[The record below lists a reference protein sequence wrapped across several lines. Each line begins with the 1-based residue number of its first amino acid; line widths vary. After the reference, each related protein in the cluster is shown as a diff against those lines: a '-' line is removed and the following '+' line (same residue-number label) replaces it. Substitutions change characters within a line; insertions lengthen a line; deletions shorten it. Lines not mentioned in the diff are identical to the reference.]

1 MRFLLLLLLLSSCY
15 TEKKAERNIDK
26 AQYRFPEVVAK
37 KSAQYYPCESQILRI
52 DTCELVYYKETIDSI
67 DRIIEKLRI
76 DTFKDCKSIRLKLVK
91 SNQVISQLQGIIKN
105 RPPIV
110 RTILVQDTAKLKYLY
125 SEIEK
130 EKVKKEEYRDKYEFN
145 FKIILWFAIALIIS
159 ILIHFFK

>member
-1 MRFLLLLLLLSSCY
+1 MRYFLLLLLLSSCY

-26 AQYRFPEVVAK
+26 AQYKFPEVVAK
-37 KSAQYYPCESQILRI
+37 KSAQYYPCDKQILRI

-76 DTFKDCKSIRLKLVK
+76 DTFKDCKSIRSKLVK

-110 RTILVQDTAKLKYLY
+110 RTVLVHDTAKLKYLY

-130 EKVKKEEYRDKYEFN
+130 EKVKIEEYRSKYEFN